1 MSVTIKDV
9 AREAGVS
16 VATVSRVLNGSANV
30 SEASAKLVNDT
41 IQRLNYSPN
50 FLGRNLRKRETNVI
64 LVIMP
69 SSEHSLYGSIISGM
83 QDYANKIGY
92 DIISAVSNSTSFVEA
107 RQMDMLFNK
116 TVDGAVL
123 LGTQF
128 SAKELNEMSRGYNIA
143 LCCEG
148 VEGADV
154 LTVAVNDEQAGY
166 DAAKALIDLGHKK
179 IALISVNSDAVSSR
193 KRENGYIRALKD
205 NGIEIRQEYIWHNT
219 YDYINGALAME
230 QFMSL
235 HDRPTAVFAVSD
247 LLAAAAIRKATDMGL
262 CVGKDVSVMGFDNI
276 TMCEM
281 FIPSISTVAQP
292 CRKMG
297 EFVIKKLIDNINSDI
312 KDAHYY
318 NLDHEVILRASTGRR
333 IS

>member
-1 MSVTIKDV
+1 MNVTIKDV

-30 SEASAKLVNDT
+30 SKASAKLVNDT

-69 SSEHSLYGSIISGM
+69 SSEHSLYGTIISGM

-92 DIISAVSNSTSFVEA
+92 DIISATSNSTSFVEA
-107 RQMDMLFNK
+107 RQMDMLFNR

-128 SAKELNEMSRGYNIA
+128 SAKDLNDMAKNYNIA

-166 DAAKALIDLGHKK
+166 DATKALIDLGHKK

-205 NGIEIRQEYIWHNT
+205 NGIEVREEYIWHNT

-230 QFMSL
+230 QFMAL
-235 HDRPTAVFAVSD
+235 PDRPTAVFAVSD
-247 LLAAAAIRKATDMGL
+247 MLAASAIKKANDMGIT
-262 CVGKDVSVMGFDNI
+262 VGKEVSVMGFDNI

-281 FIPSISTVAQP
+281 FIPSISTVSQP
-292 CRKMG
+292 CRRMG
-297 EFVIKKLIDNINSDI
+297 EFVIKKLIDNLNSDI
-312 KDAHYY
+312 KDTHYY
-318 NLDHEVILRASTGRR
+318 SLEHEVILRASTGRKV
-333 IS
+333 